1 MVTPL
6 GAAVGARVS
15 RWVSTR
21 PMLRDRL
28 AGVFAL
34 AAVVAIALSFGFL
47 VDSVNYDV
55 WSAIVTFVV
64 LVVVTAPILKWLSTI
79 DRDPREFNILVAALV
94 VKLLMSLARYYM
106 INVVYGGSAD
116 AATYHS
122 GGVFMSAHIKAGY
135 SNIDLG
141 PFLEGFPS
149 ESRRM
154 GALTGF
160 IYLVTGPSQ
169 FSGFFVFSWFS
180 YLGNLMI
187 YRGVRRGFSE
197 GNHRRFLYLV
207 MFLPSMTFWPSSI
220 GKEAWMMLNLGMM
233 AYGAGVLLSRKPSAI
248 GVVPLAVGFGGAMLV
263 RPHMAMILVLALA
276 VGLGFLLLGGQSGV
290 AVKSGRFR
298 GTGTRL
304 VMLGLLVVF
313 VLAAA
318 SRIGGLVGRA
328 DSGSDSASGGN
339 DVEAVLE
346 ETLQRSSQGGSSFD
360 TSPVRSPEQVPG
372 AVLSVLLRP
381 YPWEARSANA
391 LISALEGLFVAGLI
405 VASWRSLKQLPGLIW
420 RTPFLV
426 FVAVYSLAFVIA
438 FSNIGNAGILA
449 RQRVQVFPFIMTMLA
464 VPTVARDGSRKSSGG
479 QSTDGVASPVPEPM
493 LAADQLGAAA
503 VVDHAFG
510 RAKS

>member
-1 MVTPL
+1 
-6 GAAVGARVS
+6 
-15 RWVSTR
+15 
-21 PMLRDRL
+21 
-28 AGVFAL
+28 
-34 AAVVAIALSFGFL
+34 
-47 VDSVNYDV
+47 
-55 WSAIVTFVV
+55 
-64 LVVVTAPILKWLSTI
+64 
-79 DRDPREFNILVAALV
+79 
-94 VKLLMSLARYYM
+94 
-106 INVVYGGSAD
+106 
-116 AATYHS
+116 
-122 GGVFMSAHIKAGY
+122 
-135 SNIDLG
+135 
-141 PFLEGFPS
+141 
-149 ESRRM
+149 
-154 GALTGF
+154 
-160 IYLVTGPSQ
+160 
-169 FSGFFVFSWFS
+169 
-180 YLGNLMI
+180 
-187 YRGVRRGFSE
+187 
-197 GNHRRFLYLV
+197 
-207 MFLPSMTFWPSSI
+207 
-220 GKEAWMMLNLGMM
+220 MMLNLGMM

-479 QSTDGVASPVPEPM
+479 RSTDVVASPVPEPM
-493 LAADQLGAAA
+493 LAVDQLGAAA